1 MEDKKFESW
10 TEAERYIAEHFAAQN
25 DVWANEIIDQSKRSA
40 KRWFAAWLITLAA
53 LVGTNA
59 AWIYVFQSYEY
70 VHQYSD
76 GVNNINSGSQGDVIN
91 EPESAD

>member
-40 KRWFAAWLITLAA
+40 KRWFATWLITLVA

-59 AWIYVFQSYEY
+59 AWIYVAQSYEY
-70 VHQYSD
+70 VSQD
-76 GVNNINSGSQGDVIN
+76 GGGINSINTGNQEDV
-91 EPESAD
+91 EYGTTDED